1 MFTVV
6 RVQYLIR
13 SSEQEKYLFD
23 YRLKGAG
30 NRVALLHFMKHR
42 LYNYDAKVVRDTLN
56 KAIEKSDKIHQLEK
70 ELISLLKEVDERR
83 FYVRYGYKSLMGF
96 CNFGLRF
103 SRTQT
108 YRIVTEVRRSLTT
121 VNIRPAPAISES
133 YSEPTN
139 LEN

>member
-1 MFTVV
+1 
-6 RVQYLIR
+6 
-13 SSEQEKYLFD
+13 
-23 YRLKGAG
+23 
-30 NRVALLHFMKHR
+30 MKHR
-42 LYNYDAKVVRDTLN
+42 LCKYNAKVIRDTLN
-56 KAIEKSDKIHQLEK
+56 KAVEKSDKIHQLEK
-70 ELISLLKEVDERR
+70 ELIVLLKEVDEQR

-121 VNIRPAPAISES
+121 VNIRLSPAISES
-133 YSEPTN
+133 CSDQAN